1 MAAPL
6 GRLNRV
12 HLTQVIVPRPLA
24 AQSFLVMR
32 LPTTPTGTFMKRIV
46 PLVLLALLVTLAGCN
61 RATVDTGK
69 NAETAKSGTTG
80 GSRAGDFGPPQGEP
94 VKAVLTSPPA
104 VPPATGRTAP
114 AKVIVELE
122 VIEKEMPISEGV
134 RYTFW
139 TFGGTVPGSFI
150 RVRQGDTVE
159 FHLKNAPDSK
169 MPHNIDLHGVT
180 GPGGGAAS
188 SFTAPGHASQFTFKA
203 LNAGLY
209 VYHCATAPVGMHVG
223 NGMYGLILI
232 EPPQGLPKVDRE
244 YYVMQG
250 DFYTSGKYRE
260 KGLQTFNMEN
270 AIDEKP
276 TYVLFNGSE
285 GALTGDKALTA
296 KTGESVRLYVGNG
309 GPNLV
314 SSFHVIGE
322 IFDKVWYEG
331 GTHFQ
336 ENVQTTLIP
345 AGGAAMMEFH
355 VEVPGSYVLVDH
367 SIFRA
372 FNKGALAI
380 LKADGPDVKAIYSGK
395 EVDETYLGDRASAN
409 LAAVATAASAA
420 TAGALTVDEQVKA
433 GQALFAGTCSTCHQA
448 NGQGLPGVFPPLAK
462 SDYFAK
468 DPTRIADVA
477 LRGLTGKVSVNGQD
491 YNSVMPPM
499 SQLTDDAIANI
510 ATYVLNNWDNPGG
523 RVTKEQVAQRRKE
536 AAPAAVA
543 VH

>member
-1 MAAPL
+1 LRCKLTAGDKPATNPALPDTAKEKGLTMHAVRLLFCGAAIFMLAACDKRDGAAP
-6 GRLNRV
+6 
-12 HLTQVIVPRPLA
+12 A
-24 AQSFLVMR
+24 AGV
-32 LPTTPTGTFMKRIV
+32 
-46 PLVLLALLVTLAGCN
+46 
-61 RATVDTGK
+61 
-69 NAETAKSGTTG
+69 ETAATAATSASGI
-80 GSRAGDFGPPQGEP
+80 RGDFGPPQGEP
-94 VKAVLTSPPA
+94 IKAVLTSPPN
-104 VPPATGRTAP
+104 VPPALNRTAP

-134 RYTFW
+134 SYTFW

-188 SFTAPGHASQFTFKA
+188 SFTAPGHRSQFSFKA

-209 VYHCATAPVGMHVG
+209 VYHCATAPVGMHVA
-223 NGMYGLILI
+223 NGMYGLILV
-232 EPPQGLPKVDRE
+232 EPPGGLPKVDRE

-250 DFYTSGKYRE
+250 DFYTTGKYRE
-260 KGLQTFNMEN
+260 KGLQPFDMQK
-270 AIDEKP
+270 AIDENA

-285 GALTGDKALTA
+285 GSMTGDKAIAA
-296 KTGESVRLYVGNG
+296 KTGETVRLYVGNG

-322 IFDKVWYEG
+322 IFDKVWFEG
-331 GTHFQ
+331 GTRFQ

-345 AGGAAMMEFH
+345 AGGAAMMDFH

-380 LKADGPDVKAIYSGK
+380 LKVEGPENKAIYSGK
-395 EVDETYLGDRASAN
+395 EVDEVYLGDRAQPN
-409 LAAVATAASAA
+409 LAAVTAAAKAA
-420 TAGALTVDEQVKA
+420 TTGALTLEEQMKA

-448 NGQGLPGVFPPLAK
+448 NGAGLPGVFPPLAK
-462 SDYFAK
+462 SDWLAANPK
-468 DPTRIADVA
+468 RAVDVV
-477 LRGLTGKVSVNGQD
+477 LHGLTGPVKVNGQD

-499 SQLTDDAIANI
+499 NQLTDDEVANI
-510 ATYVLNNWDNPGG
+510 LTYTLNSWGNAGG
-523 RVTKEQVAQRRKE
+523 RVSKAEVAERRKLK
-536 AAPAAVA
+536 PAVA
-543 VH
+543 TTGH